1 MPIHD
6 MHFENGIFHATQT
19 GRLDGL
25 DAQAFVEAMRHYAEI
40 SPQPIVVLIDARL
53 VESVSPQA
61 SLIFMQGSATPNVKL
76 AIVATERRETFVQ
89 ARTVSMMSE
98 RQSSHATHIFQT
110 YEEAL
115 RFAKANVR
123 QS

>member
-6 MHFENGIFHATQT
+6 MHFENGIFHATQS

-25 DAQAFVEAMRHYAEI
+25 DAQAFVEAMRHYAE
-40 SPQPIVVLIDARL
+40 SSEQPIVVLVDARK

-61 SLIFMQGSATPNVKL
+61 SLIFMQGSSTPNVKM
-76 AIVATERRETFVQ
+76 AVIATERRETFVQ

-98 RQSSHATHIFQT
+98 RHSTHPTHVFQT
-110 YEEAL
+110 YEEAQ
-115 RFAKANVR
+115 RFAKAGVR
-123 QS
+123 